1 MFQKI
6 TTLFTALVNYSAGAR
21 YTKWIANLVPNVL
34 SLALCNI
41 FFFGCYSLFQIPA
54 PSADNKWGGKLLSS
68 LDRVAFVIAK
78 IIYSSSPPLFLAP
91 RFWELSDHPHPGF
104 FLEVRE
110 RTLEIK
116 EPGHCEN
123 KKEPSCIVVWSVA
136 EKIIYIK
143 FSRAESGGGEG
154 DCSHLPIL
162 SYRRNTIEKP
172 LPTSHL
178 FHIKFTSSSSYFCN
192 DSSPRK
198 QWGHSGRGQLEK
210 LP

>member
-1 MFQKI
+1 MNNIIFQKI

-91 RFWELSDHPHPGF
+91 RFWELSDHPHPGL

-110 RTLEIK
+110 RTLKIK
-116 EPGHCEN
+116 EPGPCEN
-123 KKEPSCIVVWSVA
+123 EKEPRCIVVWSVA

-162 SYRRNTIEKP
+162 SW
-172 LPTSHL
+172 L
-178 FHIKFTSSSSYFCN
+178 
-192 DSSPRK
+192 RK
-198 QWGHSGRGQLEK
+198 QHWKTPAYVSFVSYLMY
-210 LP
+210 